1 MTTMTKL
8 PVAVLGMA
16 FGLLLA
22 ASNANADAA
31 QTIVDQCNAQALL
44 DMPEK
49 CDCMGNMARRDLS
62 DQQQQLVAAR
72 MTDDSA
78 TADSLA
84 SQMSADDVAAADQ
97 FVTDSSSSCEEGV
110 QP

>member
-1 MTTMTKL
+1 MS
-8 PVAVLGMA
+8 PRPSS
-16 FGLLLA
+16 A
-22 ASNANADAA
+22 ATDAYADAD

-44 DMPEK
+44 DKPEK
-49 CDCMGNMARRDLS
+49 CECMGNKARMDLT

-78 TADSLA
+78 TADTLVGE
-84 SQMSADDVAAADQ
+84 MSAEDVAAADQ
-97 FVTDSSSSCEEGV
+97 FVTNTSATCE